1 MDTALVQPKS
11 VCDEALGILSR
22 LGASQNAFARE
33 GVMALSPITGE
44 LIAQVRITSPEEVS
58 TVVGRATQAFNA
70 WRTVPAPRRG
80 EFVRVL
86 AEELRAAKDD
96 LGRLVTLETG
106 KIVSEGLGEV
116 QEMIDICDFAVGLSR
131 QLYGRTIATSK
142 L

>member
-22 LGASQNAFARE
+22 LGAPQNAFARE

-70 WRTVPAPRRG
+70 WRTVPHRGVGSSCGFSRRNCARPR
-80 EFVRVL
+80 
-86 AEELRAAKDD
+86 
-96 LGRLVTLETG
+96 
-106 KIVSEGLGEV
+106 
-116 QEMIDICDFAVGLSR
+116 MISADS
-131 QLYGRTIATSK
+131 
-142 L
+142 